1 MEAIAI
7 LLAAAAVAHALARA
21 FGTPAQP
28 LLLLAGAALAATGTV
43 PTELLT
49 DTLVL
54 GVAFLLF
61 VNGVELNPRRTHA
74 QRNAALRV
82 GLFQFVLLGAIGL
95 GAALALGFRGIEP
108 VYVALALTASS
119 TVVVIRLLQ
128 RRRQMFEPYGRLV
141 IGVLLLQDMLVILL
155 MPLVTRMRLGA
166 WALVTGIAGIVLL
179 LALAYACVRWL
190 APRLARLDGDD
201 EAMLIAILA
210 LLFLFIAAADLLDLP
225 VVAGA
230 FLAGVALARFPLSGM
245 ARTQLASIGD
255 FFSAIFFTALGALIG
270 MPTGT
275 ELIRALV
282 LVLIVIAVTP
292 PLVTLIAE
300 RAGFSARAA
309 IESGLLLSQMSELSL
324 VLGLYGLTEGEISG
338 STFTVIAL
346 ATVLSMVLT
355 PLITRDRVVWRLMRW
370 HPAPRDLDAHVPT
383 AGHVLVLGSG
393 TTGMPL
399 LETLLAAGNEVV
411 VVDDDPAV
419 IARLRDADVP
429 CLRGDAADLGV
440 LAAARARHARIIT
453 STIRRPEDNRRLLDY
468 VRGVPVLVRVFDQD
482 DAEWISAAGGTPILY
497 SEAAADGLLRW
508 MQKTGSAIERRAT
521 TRADADARAGTPAG
535 ETGA

>member
-1 MEAIAI
+1 M
-7 LLAAAAVAHALARA
+7 
-21 FGTPAQP
+21 
-28 LLLLAGAALAATGTV
+28 
-43 PTELLT
+43 
-49 DTLVL
+49 
-54 GVAFLLF
+54 
-61 VNGVELNPRRTHA
+61 
-74 QRNAALRV
+74 
-82 GLFQFVLLGAIGL
+82 
-95 GAALALGFRGIEP
+95 
-108 VYVALALTASS
+108 
-119 TVVVIRLLQ
+119 
-128 RRRQMFEPYGRLV
+128 
-141 IGVLLLQDMLVILL
+141 
-155 MPLVTRMRLGA
+155 
-166 WALVTGIAGIVLL
+166 
-179 LALAYACVRWL
+179 
-190 APRLARLDGDD
+190 
-201 EAMLIAILA
+201 
-210 LLFLFIAAADLLDLP
+210 
-225 VVAGA
+225 VAGA

-282 LVLIVIAVTP
+282 LVLIVIVVTP

-370 HPAPRDLDAHVPT
+370 HPAPRDLDAHVPI

-508 MQKTGSAIERRAT
+508 MQKTGSAVERRAT
-521 TRADADARAGTPAG
+521 PRRDAGAAEDEDERAGTTAG